1 MGHLPPEIVANII
14 SYLTA
19 KGSSDATG
27 DNGEDNEK
35 LALAP
40 YATVSRAWQQSIEAT
55 TFAHITLNPAR
66 LASPLAAQA
75 LTPDRVRRFVRS
87 IIVHVALPPYDVEA
101 RARREDEAD
110 RAKNDAVFTEV
121 VRRLFGLLAPAAES
135 PATIARGQ
143 DGQQQPVRA
152 DANYRPNITLYMF
165 ASCVSDKEDMDRRIH
180 PWSLYGRADADIYEA
195 RWESS
200 YLDLRAAAGKSVQDE
215 AEALPELRCIQEFVV
230 GVTPTDG
237 RLYSSRPFVPRT
249 LCLLASRMRG
259 LESVDWTLSDNEK
272 RDVALRKRLRA
283 DFSHALQTLPSS
295 LQHFRLTYY
304 RRIPLDHSFQ
314 TPNILD
320 ESDGDKL
327 SLAFHNLSQR
337 LTCFDLKADVGPE
350 VLWPLEQTQ
359 GNDPLWPKMRR
370 YSILHSAIAPSGQWR
385 YLRSDSIDDDDDDG
399 DPEWDAASSET
410 DPVALPGDEKEE
422 HFRSKLD
429 REAVDPLLLAAA
441 RAARRMPALSH
452 MFFSLDEPAGAG
464 RLEVD
469 YTVKQGTAKLEFECH
484 PLFNPDE
491 EVLQIWRET
500 EKEHVGAESGLVIE
514 VKDSIGDI

>member
-1 MGHLPPEIVANII
+1 MTYLPPEIVANII
-14 SYLTA
+14 SHLTA

-27 DNGEDNEK
+27 DNGENNEK

-55 TFAHITLNPAR
+55 TFAHITLTPAR
-66 LASPLAAQA
+66 LASPLAAPA

-87 IIVHVALPPYDVEA
+87 IVVHVALPPYDVEA

-135 PATIARGQ
+135 QTTIAGGQ

-165 ASCVSDKEDMDRRIH
+165 ASCVSDKENMDRRIH

-215 AEALPELRCIQEFVV
+215 AEALPELRCIQ
-230 GVTPTDG
+230 D
-237 RLYSSRPFVPRT
+237 
-249 LCLLASRMRG
+249 
-259 LESVDWTLSDNEK
+259 
-272 RDVALRKRLRA
+272 
-283 DFSHALQTLPSS
+283 
-295 LQHFRLTYY
+295 
-304 RRIPLDHSFQ
+304 
-314 TPNILD
+314 ILD
-320 ESDGDKL
+320 ESGGDKL
-327 SLAFHNLSQR
+327 SLAFHKLSQR
-337 LTCFDLKADVGPE
+337 LTSFDLIADVGPE
-350 VLWPLEQTQ
+350 ILWPLEQTQ

-370 YSILHSAIAPSGQWR
+370 YNILHSAIAPSGQWR
-385 YLRSDSIDDDDDDG
+385 YLRSDSNDDGDDDDD
-399 DPEWDAASSET
+399 EWDAASSET
-410 DPVALPGDEKEE
+410 DPVALPGDEKED

-469 YTVKQGTAKLEFECH
+469 YTVKQGTAQLEFECH

-514 VKDSIGDI
+514 VKDSMGDI